1 MSRYPARRLSASA
14 MTEKKDHH
22 EQRSEPRVSVR
33 RTINVLP
40 CRAGKQWGFTQCEL
54 VDASPQ
60 GVGLIL
66 KDPLER
72 EQQFLLK
79 VKIGGKVQLLLYTVH
94 NCVEWQRG
102 KWRVGA
108 RFSGFAAQQVEA
120 DPNVVLDALM
130 KDE

>member
-1 MSRYPARRLSASA
+1 
-14 MTEKKDHH
+14 MTDKKNHQ
-22 EQRSEPRVSVR
+22 EQRSEPRIAVQ
-33 RTINVLP
+33 RTTNVLP
-40 CRAGKQWGFTQCEL
+40 CRAAKQWGFAQCEL
-54 VDASPQ
+54 VDCSAQ

-79 VKIGGKVQLLLYTVH
+79 VKIAGKVQLLLYTVH

-120 DPNVVLDALM
+120 DANAVLEALM
-130 KDE
+130 KGD